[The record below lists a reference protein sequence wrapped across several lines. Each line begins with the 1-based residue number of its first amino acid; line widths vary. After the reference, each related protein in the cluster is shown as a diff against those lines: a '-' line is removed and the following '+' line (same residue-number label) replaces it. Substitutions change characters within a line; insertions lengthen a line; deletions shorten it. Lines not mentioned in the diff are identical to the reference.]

1 MSSEGQIPT
10 LPRYDVQKAYPV
22 PFRAATWSEDV
33 NGNFVIVLKEHS
45 IRKRG
50 QPRPEAPGTNFVRI
64 PLGPVATSNDP
75 EKYSCVV
82 VIIDDLFVVW
92 LLLVLV
98 KLDAIIFCHNVQRFC
113 FVINVG
119 LLY

>member
-1 MSSEGQIPT
+1 MSSEGHIPT
-10 LPRYDVQKAYPV
+10 QPRYDVQKAYPV

-75 EKYSCVV
+75 EKYSCVIRYNIEQGCFTV
-82 VIIDDLFVVW
+82 MT
-92 LLLVLV
+92 
-98 KLDAIIFCHNVQRFC
+98 QFC
-113 FVINVG
+113 FIKVI
-119 LLY
+119 LLQFTYAYGGKYIVF

>member
-10 LPRYDVQKAYPV
+10 LSRYDVQKAYPV
-22 PFRAATWSEDV
+22 PFRAATWSVDV

-50 QPRPEAPGTNFVRI
+50 QPRPEVPGTNFVRI

-75 EKYSCVV
+75 ENTAVSAMVV
-82 VIIDDLFVVW
+82 
-92 LLLVLV
+92 
-98 KLDAIIFCHNVQRFC
+98 
-113 FVINVG
+113 
-119 LLY
+119 